1 MELGEYLNR
10 YLNEHNLSF
19 REFGKLSNISHTYIA
34 NIVNGQT
41 SRGNKPVLSY
51 KKLKQIAS
59 GMGKDIDELLAEV
72 DVDIEWGER
81 SKIALTDEEQHLILW
96 YRSATEFDRGR
107 VYSILEVYEKSNTD
121 TSTVSA

>member
-81 SKIALTDEEQHLILW
+81 SKIALTDEEQQLILW

-107 VYSILEVYEKSNTD
+107 VCSILEVYEKSNTD

>member
-81 SKIALTDEEQHLILW
+81 WSWKW
-96 YRSATEFDRGR
+96 CY
-107 VYSILEVYEKSNTD
+107 K
-121 TSTVSA
+121 